1 MAGKKTK
8 RRQKIEMKKIENED
22 DRLITFS
29 KRGSGIY
36 KKASEIWEAIHLC
49 QPSVKAIANRFL
61 GMSQLHNDNIHPLV
75 KAYSHARINELNQ
88 QHNDLLR
95 QLDEE
100 KEQQNMLKQMRRVKE
115 TQPRWWETP
124 VDELN
129 LQELLQMDS
138 AVDDLHQTFLA
149 KINEKTAAAA
159 ASSSVAPPMYFH
171 NK

>member
-36 KKASEIWEAIHLC
+36 KKAI
-49 QPSVKAIANRFL
+49 
-61 GMSQLHNDNIHPLV
+61 